1 MSDRETRRER
11 LVRSLGS
18 RSTLAKARRVVAAS
32 PDLADAETARALFT
46 AFHRTLLQSPKKA
59 KAALAGAS
67 ALARAAKN
75 PEVEGWRLRIEGTL
89 AHASGNSVAAAKYLA
104 LSAAQ
109 MRRARQPLEE
119 GDIHR
124 VLIDVFARL
133 GDDRAAK
140 RAATRAVSCYAR
152 GGVTRGRQL
161 GDVAMNLG
169 NVHQLRERL
178 SQALECYQK
187 AQRSYTNKDDR
198 SRQAAALLN
207 QAVVLTDL
215 DRRKRARACYERAR
229 RLYSS
234 LGATSMVLWSE
245 YGLAGIDSVEGQ
257 LDRAI
262 ATLSKLRSSCQE
274 SGETVLYNYC
284 ALELGEAQLQANLI
298 GVARETANSAL
309 QQFTAKQYPADQA
322 RAHGLLAGAALRD
335 SDLATARREFQRA
348 ASIQARLKNKHG
360 SAFYRLGEAVI
371 SLRSGHAAA
380 AYKMARA
387 SARVLSAD
395 AAPSRH
401 AKALTVASS
410 AALALGRSA
419 VAAAHAK
426 QALTLAQRSGDR
438 RSEVA
443 ARLACA
449 HERTRQSDRRGAFTQ
464 LLRAERLVEA
474 MRLGVTREE
483 SRLAFAI
490 DKLEVYEA
498 LVANR
503 LAVGGP
509 KAWRE
514 ALTFAE
520 RGKARAL
527 AERLARTGSTRVSG
541 GSSAGEA
548 RGRLEQIERDLAAA
562 ERRLAEGTG
571 PPGIR
576 GSMGPRVASLTRA
589 RSRALGTLDD
599 LAPASAWLHGAGT
612 EHALSMLDRL
622 TPGELLIEYFVAG
635 GEVHLFVGE
644 SGRLE
649 VFPGICRGNEV
660 SEIATRL
667 RFHLGKGVLGETH
680 HVRFGELNGAA
691 CRHYL
696 ERLHELLLNPI
707 ASRLDGKN
715 LRIVPHGVLHGL
727 PFHAFESGGTALI
740 SRAVVSYAPSL
751 SVLDLISRRE
761 RLAATAPPL
770 VLGVPDA
777 AAPQIAAEVRAVSL
791 RLPTA
796 QLRTGAEATRAALEQ
811 GMADRP
817 LLHVACHG
825 FYAQGDAIE
834 AGLRL
839 GDAWMD
845 LTDIYALQETAPL
858 VVLSGCETGRG
869 TLHSGDDWV
878 GLVSGFLQ
886 AGANTVVAALW
897 ELHDASAAILMD
909 DFYSGLSLGRTAA
922 EAMAGAQRR
931 ARATDPSPLR
941 WAPFAVVG
949 DPFYGLP
956 ARIVA

>member
-1 MSDRETRRER
+1 M
-11 LVRSLGS
+11 
-18 RSTLAKARRVVAAS
+18 AKARRVVAAS
-32 PDLADAETARALFT
+32 SDLADAETARALFT

-59 KAALAGAS
+59 KAALAGAT
-67 ALARAAKN
+67 ALARAAKQ

-89 AHASGNSVAAAKYLA
+89 AHATGNSVAAAKSLA
-104 LSAAQ
+104 LSAVQ

-133 GDDRAAK
+133 GDDHAAR
-140 RAATRAVSCYAR
+140 RAATSAVSCYAR
-152 GGVTRGRQL
+152 GGVKRGRRL
-161 GDVAMNLG
+161 GDVARNLG
-169 NVHQLRERL
+169 NLHHLRDRL
-178 SQALECYQK
+178 DEALKCFRV
-187 AQRSYTNKDDR
+187 ALRSYTGADDELR
-198 SRQAAALLN
+198 RADALFN
-207 QAVVLTDL
+207 QGVVLTAL
-215 DRRKRARACYERAR
+215 DRRSAGRDYYQRARTLHR
-229 RLYSS
+229 S
-234 LGATSMVLWSE
+234 LDAAASVLQCD
-245 YGLAGIDSVEGQ
+245 YGLAEIDMLEGQ

-262 ATLSKLRSSCQE
+262 IALSKLRHACTE
-274 SGETVLYNYC
+274 SGDTVLAGHC
-284 ALELGEAQLQANLI
+284 ALELGEAQLQANLTTA
-298 GVARETANSAL
+298 ARESASAAL
-309 QQFTAKQYPADQA
+309 TMFSSAHYPAQEA
-322 RAHGLLAGAALRD
+322 QAHGILAASALRD
-335 SDLATARREFQRA
+335 GDLATARKQFKRSS
-348 ASIQARLKNKHG
+348 SIQARLKNKSG
-360 SAFYRLGEAVI
+360 AAFYRLGEAVI
-371 SLRSGHAAA
+371 ALRSGHAAA
-380 AYKMARA
+380 AYKLARA
-387 SARVLSAD
+387 SARALSAD

-419 VAAAHAK
+419 MAAAHAK
-426 QALTLAQRSGDR
+426 QALALAQRSGDR

-509 KAWRE
+509 QALRA
-514 ALTFAE
+514 ALTFVE

-527 AERLARTGSTRVSG
+527 AERLARTGSTRVIG
-541 GSSAGEA
+541 GSSAREA

-571 PPGIR
+571 TPGMR

-589 RSRALGTLDD
+589 RSRALGALDD
-599 LAPASAWLHGAGT
+599 LAPSSAWLHGAGT
-612 EHALSMLDRL
+612 ERALSMLDRMG
-622 TPGELLIEYFVAG
+622 PGELLIEYFVAG

-649 VFPGICRGNEV
+649 VFPAICRDNEV
-660 SEIATRL
+660 SEIAARL

-680 HVRFGELNGAA
+680 HVRFGEFNGAA

-727 PFHAFESGGTALI
+727 PFHAFESRGTALI
-740 SRAVVSYAPSL
+740 ARAVVSYAPSL

-761 RLAATAPPL
+761 RLTATAPPL
-770 VLGVPDA
+770 VLGVPDS

-796 QLRTGAEATRAALEQ
+796 QLRTGAEATREALEH

-845 LTDIYALQETAPL
+845 LSDIYALQETAPL

-897 ELHDASAAILMD
+897 ELHDASAAVLMD
-909 DFYSGLSLGRTAA
+909 DFYRGLSLGRTAA
-922 EAMAGAQRR
+922 EAMADAQRR

-956 ARIVA
+956 ARMVA